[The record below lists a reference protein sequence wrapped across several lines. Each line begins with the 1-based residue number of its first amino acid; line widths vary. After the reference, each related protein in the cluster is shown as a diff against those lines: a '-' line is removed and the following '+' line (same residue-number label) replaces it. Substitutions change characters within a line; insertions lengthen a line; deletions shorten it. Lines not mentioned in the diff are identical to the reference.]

1 MEFTSIQ
8 PLMQCK
14 WFAPRQPSVVTITSR
29 ESRQSSLYRATC
41 FCSVT
46 YGQAEGVVWAKTGTL
61 TENQMTV
68 QAIFAGGAFYVV
80 TGDGYEAAGQIWLNK
95 QKTTVA
101 PHSAL
106 AESLRCGLR
115 IEGLA

>member
-1 MEFTSIQ
+1 
-8 PLMQCK
+8 
-14 WFAPRQPSVVTITSR
+14 VTITSR